1 MVTRRPAP
9 LVLLCL
15 LGALAAS
22 LTSACVL
29 VVDHGVE
36 RDAEFHFSSGGV
48 GGRFEVWRAGEVT
61 FTADDTA
68 VAGITPGG
76 FLRVDERRAFRTR
89 RVLVEPGPTGAVTVS
104 HTVNGRDQPDDATGR
119 EELARLFLRVIRSTA
134 IGADQRVRR
143 ILART
148 GVDGVLDE
156 LDYVEGSASNSR
168 YLTALLR
175 LGDLDVPGLIRVADQ
190 ARWRIS
196 SCGTRARFLIAAT
209 PYYLG
214 QNAAQDAYF
223 SAASSISSSISHERV
238 LSSVLERNP
247 DRRTMVRLLRSA
259 RSMSSA
265 GTKSRV
271 LVAAASRYE
280 NDDDIREAFFE
291 AVDSIASSN
300 NHERVLL
307 ALLDRGELDRTSA
320 VSLLHSATR
329 ISSGG
334 SKARVLSAA
343 AAHYSNDPD
352 IRDAFFEAVDSIAS
366 PSNQARALLALLDQG
381 ELDQSSTVS
390 LLRSAGRISSSSS
403 LAQVLDVAARSF
415 MNDPAPRDAFLRAA
429 ASISSSG
436 DHARVLVNLL
446 RTAALDDAALAE
458 VLRSVPDIASSGS
471 QARVLIAA
479 SNRVRG
485 NGALL
490 AVYVEVARGI
500 TSSGERRRVL
510 AAVGRP
516 ESSV

>member
-1 MVTRRPAP
+1 MVTRRPTP
-9 LVLLCL
+9 LVLVCL
-15 LGALAAS
+15 LGALAVS

-104 HTVNGRDQPDDATGR
+104 HTVNGRDQPDDPTSR
-119 EELARLFLRVIRSTA
+119 EALARLFLRVIRSTA

-143 ILART
+143 ILARA

-175 LGDLDVPGLIRVADQ
+175 LGDLDVPGLVRVADQ
-190 ARWRIS
+190 ARWRIPS
-196 SCGTRARFLIAAT
+196 SGTRARFLIAAT

-223 SAASSISSSISHERV
+223 SAASSISSSCSHERV

-300 NHERVLL
+300 NHERVLI
-307 ALLDRGELDRTSA
+307 ALLDR
-320 VSLLHSATR
+320 
-329 ISSGG
+329 
-334 SKARVLSAA
+334 
-343 AAHYSNDPD
+343 
-352 IRDAFFEAVDSIAS
+352 
-366 PSNQARALLALLDQG
+366 G

-446 RTAALDDAALAE
+446 GTAALDDAALAE

-485 NGALL
+485 NDALL

-500 TSSGERRRVL
+500 SSSGERRRVL